1 MTNNLRA
8 KMDRIDTLASVIDA
22 IVEKCQSD
30 TMQYKRIESEDED
43 GNTVVDYGYIDY
55 DVETWGA
62 EFCEKMKAKKRIYE
76 EAIKAIEK
84 LADK

>member
-22 IVEKCQSD
+22 IVEKCQSE
-30 TMQYKRIESEDED
+30 TMQYKRIETVNDD
-43 GNTVVDYGYIDY
+43 GDTEVDYGYIDY

-62 EFCEKMKAKKRIYE
+62 EFCEKMNAKKRIYE

>member
-22 IVEKCQSD
+22 IMEKMQSD
-30 TMQYKRIESEDED
+30 TMEFKRVVKTDED
-43 GNTVVDYGYIDY
+43 GNETSEYVYVDYD
-55 DVETWGA
+55 ESWGA
-62 EFCEKMKAKKRIYE
+62 EICENKKARRRVYE